1 MTKNNQLE
9 RTYLEGVL
17 NIRTGPY
24 FVCSLTLAA
33 IDGPCFRMVLI
44 FGWSLFSVIYGIK
57 PALQNPPFFLILPF
71 QAEFCSLFLNHSF
84 CFELSPTPTSNRV
97 YIAPHIGR

>member
-9 RTYLEGVL
+9 RTYLEAVL

-24 FVCSLTLAA
+24 FGCSLTLAA
-33 IDGPCFRMVLI
+33 IDGPYFRMVLI

-57 PALQNPPFFLILPF
+57 LPNIRISHLYFNANIDSSIPDRTQDNTQPLIQTKSIMAF
-71 QAEFCSLFLNHSF
+71 QIHA
-84 CFELSPTPTSNRV
+84 
-97 YIAPHIGR
+97 Y